1 MQKVLVLVFSN
12 LKHDARVTRQVQWL
26 KKNYDVTVICFDSEE
41 IPGISVIRIPQTK
54 LSLFRK
60 ASLGAA
66 LLLRQYNLAYKLFH
80 DYEHAVRTVNIREF
94 DLVVANDI
102 DTLPLAFRFK
112 ARKVIFD
119 AHEYAPRH
127 FENNKIWRTFFQPFY
142 QALCEKYI
150 PKVNAMLT
158 VGEGLANEYEK
169 NFGVKPTIITNATR
183 YYEMQPSEVKSGKV
197 RLIHHG
203 IANESRRLELMIEM
217 MDHLDHRF
225 TLDLILM
232 TSDYASQRT
241 KKYIQSLRDR
251 IEKTPRVRWL
261 PPVRSHQ
268 VVEAINSYDIGVFL
282 IPPVNFNYANTLPN
296 KLFDYIQ
303 ARLGIAIGPT
313 PEMASIVKRFANGVV
328 AENFEPGSLARELN
342 QLTDD
347 EIIAF
352 KKTSAVAAAQLNA
365 EKNEVVFNGVV
376 EKILLTA
383 SF

>member
-1 MQKVLVLVFSN
+1 MKRVLVLIFSN

-26 KKNYDVTVICFDSEE
+26 KKNYRVTVICFDTEE
-41 IPGISVIRIPQTK
+41 IPGVSVIRIAQTK

-60 ASLGAA
+60 ACLGTA

-80 DYEHAVRTVNIREF
+80 DYESVIRTMEIPEF

-102 DTLPLAFRFK
+102 DTLPLAFRLK

-142 QALCEKYI
+142 QALCERYI
-150 PKVNAMLT
+150 PKVNAILT

-169 NFGVKPTIITNATR
+169 NFGVKPAIITNATS
-183 YYEMQPSEVKSGKV
+183 YYEMQPSAVNPDKV

-217 MDHLDHRF
+217 MDHLDQRF

-241 KKYIQSLRDR
+241 KNYIQSLRNR
-251 IEKTPRVRWL
+251 IERMPRVQLL
-261 PPVRSHQ
+261 PPVKSHQ
-268 VVEAINSYDIGVFL
+268 VVEAINSYDMGVFL

-313 PEMASIVKRFANGVV
+313 PEMASIVKQFANGVV
-328 AENFEPGSLARELN
+328 AENFEPASLARELN
-342 QLTDD
+342 KLRHHD
-347 EIIAF
+347 IIAF
-352 KKTSAVAAAQLNA
+352 KKHSAVAAEQLNA

-376 EKILLTA
+376 EKVLSTP